1 MRNSVALER
10 NYNKDNLKNGS
21 QSDKYKTNKENKL
34 KRNIALISIML
45 LIFTVLFLIVG
56 VNFSY
61 FDYAMRQ
68 RIPKIIAMILTGGCI
83 AFSSIIFQTI
93 TNNNILT
100 PSVLGLDSLYV
111 LVQTVI
117 VFILGVDSSFI
128 TNKSSNFLLSV
139 IVMVMASVLLYKKLF
154 QKSNSNIFAL
164 LLIGMI
170 AGTLF
175 KSMSTFMQVVI
186 DPNEYAALQNSL
198 YASFGNI
205 NTEILIIVAI
215 ILITIIPFIYD
226 DMKALDVISLG
237 KDHAINLGVDY
248 DRVVRK
254 MIILVAILVSVSTAL
269 VGPITFLGLLVTNIT
284 KQCFKTYKHS
294 YLIVSSILISI
305 LTLVAGQFFVERV
318 FSFSTTLSVI
328 INFLGG
334 IYFIYLLL
342 RESNK

>member
-1 MRNSVALER
+1 MQNSVAVEK
-10 NYNKDNLKNGS
+10 NYDKNNLKKNS
-21 QSDKYKTNKENKL
+21 QSGKYRINKENKF
-34 KRNIALISIML
+34 KKNIALISIAL
-45 LIFTVLFLIVG
+45 LIFTILFLIVG
-56 VNFSY
+56 VNFSH

-83 AFSSIIFQTI
+83 AFSSVIFQTI

-117 VFILGVDSSFI
+117 VFVLGVDSSFI

-154 QKSNSNIFAL
+154 QKSGSNIFTL

-205 NTEILIIVAI
+205 NTEILIIAVV
-215 ILITIIPFIYD
+215 ILIITIPFIYD
-226 DMKALDVISLG
+226 DMKTLDVISLG

-248 DRVVRK
+248 DRVVKK

-269 VGPITFLGLLVTNIT
+269 IGPITFLGLLVTNIT
-284 KQCFKTYKHS
+284 KQMFKTYKHS

-342 RESNK
+342 KESKE